1 MTRHLPRRLAAITV
15 LALSLGLA
23 ACASTSEARLPE
35 LPADTV
41 SATRTEANGDVITEY
56 RSGGQLLMVHVKPVR
71 GPEYYLYSRDG
82 KPGGSRD
89 DAPQTYFKLFGW

>member
-1 MTRHLPRRLAAITV
+1 MNHPALAALV
-15 LALSLGLA
+15 LALSLGLG
-23 ACASTSEARLPE
+23 ACATTPDAGLPA

-41 SATRTEANGDVITEY
+41 SAVRTEPNGDVITEY
-56 RSGGQLLMVHVKPVR
+56 RSGGQLLMVHVKPLR

-89 DAPQTYFKLFGW
+89 DPPQTYYKLFGW